1 MTDDEPKSAIELAME
16 RLRRQD
22 AEQGLVEQP
31 LTDDQKQRIEEARR
45 ACRAK
50 LAQFEIMHRSKL
62 SGTYDP
68 EERATL
74 EGSIAG
80 MSSAPTKKGTVP
92 SKRSGAKR
100 RHES

>member
-74 EGSIAG
+74 EGQY
-80 MSSAPTKKGTVP
+80 
-92 SKRSGAKR
+92 R
-100 RHES
+100 RDVERANEERDRAIEKIRRETQA